1 MEGLE
6 VRLWQK
12 AGDRLEVRFPGRVK
26 RVTHE
31 EEGVAAGGGPRSV
44 RGQWEGANSSQTDPG
59 WGRGRVR
66 QSGGTEGQKCGG
78 LREARGTGVT
88 DGAAKPPSPLAM
100 RPQPPSPGPTGV
112 TPRPPHPGGGLQP
125 RLPPLPEGGL
135 RPQSSLSP
143 EDTPSLR
150 RVRSPASGPL
160 ATCRMCTP
168 FRETTASSR
177 SPSPVRSTCAMAS
190 RGLEKPRRHS
200 KRKPH
205 GAPGSPRPGPQYL

>member
-1 MEGLE
+1 MRRRGWLQGEG
-6 VRLWQK
+6 RGQS
-12 AGDRLEVRFPGRVK
+12 GGSGRVQIAH
-26 RVTHE
+26 RRIC
-31 EEGVAAGGGPRSV
+31 P
-44 RGQWEGANSSQTDPG
+44 
-59 WGRGRVR
+59 VR
-66 QSGGTEGQKCGG
+66 QSRGMEGQKYGG

-88 DGAAKPPSPLAM
+88 DGAAKPPSP
-100 RPQPPSPGPTGV
+100 GPTGV
-112 TPRPPHPGGGLQP
+112 TPHPPHPGGGLQP

-150 RVRSPASGPL
+150 QVRRPASGPL

-168 FRETTASSR
+168 FRETTASSH

-205 GAPGSPRPGPQYL
+205 WAPGSPRPGPQYL